1 MPDFIAKKKLF
12 VCEKA
17 KSNRTE
23 VYAEPIEIYAEPV
36 EAKSNRAEAKS
47 NRAETKSNR
56 AEVKSNRAGTGL
68 PLAMRFCAYAK
79 KINLQGNILV
89 IFRARFA
96 RFARFTE
103 FLT

>member
-1 MPDFIAKKKLF
+1 MGNKNDHKSYELNELF
-12 VCEKA
+12 KVNLCNLCEK
-17 KSNRTE
+17 KNNR
-23 VYAEPIEIYAEPV
+23 VKP
-36 EAKSNRAEAKS
+36 KSNRAETKS

-56 AEVKSNRAGTGL
+56 AEVKSNRAGTDL
-68 PLAMRFCAYAK
+68 PLAMRFCSYAK
-79 KINLQGNILV
+79 KINLQGNILA

>member
-1 MPDFIAKKKLF
+1 MGNKNDHKSYELNELF
-12 VCEKA
+12 KVNLCNLCEK
-17 KSNRTE
+17 KNNR
-23 VYAEPIEIYAEPV
+23 VKP
-36 EAKSNRAEAKS
+36 KS

-56 AEVKSNRAGTGL
+56 AEVKSNRAGTDL
-68 PLAMRFCAYAK
+68 PLAMRFCSYAK
-79 KINLQGNILV
+79 KINLQGNILA

>member
-1 MPDFIAKKKLF
+1 MGNKNDHKSYELNELF
-12 VCEKA
+12 KVNLCNLCEK
-17 KSNRTE
+17 KNNR
-23 VYAEPIEIYAEPV
+23 VKP
-36 EAKSNRAEAKS
+36 KS